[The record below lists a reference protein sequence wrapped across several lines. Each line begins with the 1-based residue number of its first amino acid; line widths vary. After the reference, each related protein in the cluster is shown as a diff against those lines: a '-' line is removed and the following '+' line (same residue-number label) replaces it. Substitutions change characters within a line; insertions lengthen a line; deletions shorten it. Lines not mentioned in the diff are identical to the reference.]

1 MLNLLRMDLH
11 RLRSSRLL
19 VIMPLV
25 TLGLLALC
33 YGMMALVT
41 DPEMLAAVQAHGGEV
56 NAEDYAE
63 AARVA
68 NMTMLQFLRDNLF
81 NGGFWLCVV
90 GFCAGLFAISDHT
103 GGYDKNIFSLTANPR
118 RYVAARAVSMLALN
132 AVTAACTTLT
142 ALLAC
147 PLTFLQGRGGTAA
160 DWLWIFAA
168 QCLTGW
174 AFAMLMNSCAALLMG
189 RRGQEGLMVAAV
201 FFFSLGALPMLI
213 GLLCET
219 CDLPMVA
226 SLTIFVAAQC
236 VQAVFQ
242 PVQALGIAAI
252 CLLWGLFHC
261 LLTAALLKRRDI
273 C

>member
-11 RLRSSRLL
+11 RMRSSRLL

-41 DPEMLAAVQAHGGEV
+41 APEMLAAVQAHGGEID
-56 NAEDYAE
+56 AEDYAE

-81 NGGFWLCVV
+81 NGGLWLCIV
-90 GFCAGLFAISDHT
+90 GFCAGLFAVSDHT
-103 GGYDKNIFSLTANPR
+103 GGYAKNIFSLTAAPR

-132 AVTAACTTLT
+132 AVTAACITLA
-142 ALLAC
+142 ALVC
-147 PLTFLQGRGGTAA
+147 PLGFLQGRGGSAA

-201 FFFSLGALPMLI
+201 FFFSLGTLPMFVGLI
-213 GLLCET
+213 CET
-219 CDLPMVA
+219 FDLPMVA
-226 SLTIFVAAQC
+226 SLTVFVAAQC
-236 VQAVFQ
+236 VEAAFR
-242 PVQALGIAAI
+242 PVRALSIAAT

-261 LLTAALLKRRDI
+261 LLTAALLSRRDI